1 MKRKQQTTPRSLVA
15 FIVLAMAG
23 VAAGE
28 SERTKQPAGCA
39 AGCSVA
45 GPPVA
50 TISPVE
56 IASCLEHLAGW
67 KAGETSLALETLLF
81 HAGEVIPYVRSHG
94 LGTLETGQ
102 AAFLKKELA
111 RDEAR
116 IVLRIIDAEGVERL
130 RMDRRV
136 PIGEKQHLHPGDA
149 VGFHPPEI
157 SFTIHRVGLHHLWSR
172 L

>member
-15 FIVLAMAG
+15 FIVLATAG

-28 SERTKQPAGCA
+28 FERTKQPAGCA

-50 TISPVE
+50 TISPVQ
-56 IASCLEHLAGW
+56 IASCLEHLAGQ
-67 KAGETSLALETLLF
+67 KVGETSLALETLLF

-94 LGTLETGQ
+94 FGTLETGQ
-102 AAFLKKELA
+102 VAFLKKELA
-111 RDEAR
+111 RDEAHM
-116 IVLRIIDAEGVERL
+116 VLRIIDAEGVERL